1 MHTRPLSLGHCAT
14 FGRSSGLLTSMGLNH
29 CYAICADGD
38 SCTERQSRLTEHVH
52 SNIHCNAWTRICTR
66 VGGQGYK
73 YRYWGDWSDRAK
85 LQTHSTLLSSAV
97 EDSNKDEATRARS
110 DRAHTF
116 TLAKC
121 NARETLEWILS
132 RVGQGKTGYPCLSY
146 HKDL

>member
-1 MHTRPLSLGHCAT
+1 MFIPIFIAT
-14 FGRSSGLLTSMGLNH
+14 HGPVFVPGWVGRGISI
-29 CYAICADGD
+29 A
-38 SCTERQSRLTEHVH
+38 
-52 SNIHCNAWTRICTR
+52 
-66 VGGQGYK
+66 
-73 YRYWGDWSDRAK
+73 YRGDWSDRAK

-110 DRAHTF
+110 DRAHNF

>member
-1 MHTRPLSLGHCAT
+1 MFILIPIFIAT
-14 FGRSSGLLTSMGLNH
+14 HGPVFVPGWVGRGISI
-29 CYAICADGD
+29 A
-38 SCTERQSRLTEHVH
+38 
-52 SNIHCNAWTRICTR
+52 
-66 VGGQGYK
+66 
-73 YRYWGDWSDRAK
+73 YWGDWSDRAE

-110 DRAHTF
+110 DKAHNV

-121 NARETLEWILS
+121 NARATLEWILS